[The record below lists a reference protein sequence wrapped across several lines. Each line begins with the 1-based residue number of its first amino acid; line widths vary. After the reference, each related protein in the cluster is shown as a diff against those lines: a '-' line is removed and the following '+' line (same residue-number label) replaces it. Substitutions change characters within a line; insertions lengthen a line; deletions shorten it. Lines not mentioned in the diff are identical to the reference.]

1 MKNELR
7 NLYLLALFTTG
18 FTVIMDTGSG
28 PEIKT
33 EESSDFNEAL
43 GTCLSKRVYGT
54 FECINRGALSTLQL
68 WNEKD
73 ELDFG
78 EMRLERSEGQGRDLL
93 DLDEDPKDFRNVIK
107 AASTLMERRNLRW
120 DLGKMYPGLQ
130 MRVGPTLNGNGMLEF
145 VLDERVSKFND
156 RQAGGN
162 GKLLRYSTY
171 AKYAPYSVFSG

>member
-7 NLYLLALFTTG
+7 NFCLLALFTTG
-18 FTVIMDTGSG
+18 LTVIMDTRSG
-28 PEIKT
+28 PEIGT
-33 EESSDFNEAL
+33 EESSGFSAAL

-68 WNEKD
+68 LNEKD

-78 EMRLERSEGQGRDLL
+78 EIRLERSEGQGRDLL
-93 DLDEDPKDFRNVIK
+93 DLDYDPKDFGNVIK
-107 AASTLMERRNLRW
+107 AASRLMERRNLRW
-120 DLGKMYPGLQ
+120 DLGKIYPGLQ
-130 MRVGPTLNGNGMLEF
+130 MQVGPTLNGNGMLEF

-156 RQAGGN
+156 RQAGGT

-171 AKYAPYSVFSG
+171 AKYVPHSIFSG